1 MKLAQLV
8 LSFAMALAC
17 SSHAAAPEAFVKA
30 KDPVSIPKDAS
41 QAPLRLNHFNHLYAD
56 IEIDGK
62 AMGVVHIYAEYPAY
76 TYAIEPNEGFTCVDD
91 VSRGLVMLVREWL
104 KNPNPELLRKIRRLT
119 EFVLHQQN
127 ENGYFNNFI
136 WGDLSTN
143 TSYKTSVA
151 ELNWWSLRAL
161 WSLEEAFPVLSFDP
175 SLAARMQAATGRL
188 VANLERD
195 LRQVPRRTT
204 VVSGL
209 TLPTWLPAGSGADQ
223 AAEAI
228 NALLLN
234 ERRTGDP
241 QLPVLIEK
249 LADGMLLMQM
259 GDADTYPYGMFLSW
273 GNTWHAWGNGQ
284 AYALLQAGERLGRK
298 DYIAS
303 ALREV
308 DNFYPYLLR
317 HGFAETIEI
326 RAEGA
331 GFVEVGRRP
340 YPQIAYGLRPMV
352 FAAEKAFSLTR
363 DPKYHVLARELGGWL
378 QGRNEAHAPMLDPHT
393 GLTFDGI
400 VGPAQINK
408 NSGAESTIEGLLI
421 QQALRDGIQ

>member
-1 MKLAQLV
+1 M
-8 LSFAMALAC
+8 FAMALAC
-17 SSHAAAPEAFVKA
+17 SSQAATPAARVEAQA
-30 KDPVSIPKDAS
+30 SIPADAS
-41 QAPLRLNHFNHLYAD
+41 RAPLSLDHFNHLYAD

-62 AMGVVHIYAEYPAY
+62 AMGVVHIYAKYPAY
-76 TYAIEPNEGFTCVDD
+76 TYDIEPNEGFACVDD
-91 VSRGLVMLVREWL
+91 VSRGLVMLAREWL

-161 WSLEEAFPVLSFDP
+161 WALEEAIPVVSSDP
-175 SLAARMQAATGRL
+175 SLAARIQAATGRL

-195 LRQVPRRTT
+195 LRQPTRRTT
-204 VVSGL
+204 VVAGL
-209 TLPTWLPAGSGADQ
+209 TLPAWLPAGSGADQ

-234 ERRTGDP
+234 ERRTSNP
-241 QLPVLIEK
+241 RLPALIET
-249 LADGMLLMQM
+249 LADGILLMQK

-331 GFVEVGRRP
+331 GFVEVARRR

-363 DPKYHVLARELGGWL
+363 DPKYRVLARELGGWL
-378 QGRNEAHAPMLDPHT
+378 QGRNDAHAPMLDPRL

-400 VGPAQINK
+400 IGPDRINK